1 MFFIS
6 CQKDFNVDELMALLK
21 QTYWAAERPKE
32 LVEKSLQHSVNYGAF
47 DELGRLIGFARVV
60 TDFVSIYYVCDV
72 IVDEEHRG
80 LGIGKALV
88 DAIVNDERFAHVGAL
103 LKTKD
108 AHGLYRQYGFQDVD
122 PGRVMYR
129 FKKSPQD

>member
-129 FKKSPQD
+129 FKKSPQN